1 MSASKDH
8 YGSIGGRTGWLDAS
22 RSRRCPVC
30 DGDSWCQ
37 IGSGTHAGIILCKR
51 VASTREKTNR
61 DGVTYWV
68 HCDARTTDHATT
80 SALDES
86 HEEVSRAPS
95 VVLDEAYRAVLA
107 TLRLDDR
114 HRDNLRAR
122 GLTDEAIKR
131 GGYRSLHIDGR
142 ARAARVIERA
152 VGEREMKCVPG
163 VVREHR
169 DGRSWWS
176 LRGAVGLVIP
186 SLDLEGRVVALKV
199 RADEATEGSRYTAVS
214 SRKHGGASAV
224 VNVHVPIGARERWQR
239 TSVLWI
245 TEGELK
251 ADVCTAL
258 DQFAIVGV
266 PGVSLWKSA
275 IPLVEAINPRRVVV
289 AFDAD
294 WKSLDP
300 KKRHV
305 REAREQL
312 VTALASLGFD
322 THAADW
328 PLSEGKGLD
337 DYLLRVRRAAR
348 RAA

>member
-8 YGSIGGRTGWLDAS
+8 FGSVGGRTGWLDAS
-22 RSRRCPVC
+22 RSRRCPIC
-30 DGDSWCQ
+30 DADTWCQ
-37 IGSGTHAGIILCKR
+37 IGRGEHAGIVLCKR
-51 VASTREKTNR
+51 VSSAREKTNR

-68 HCDARTTDHATT
+68 HRELNVALGSNAIDREDAM
-80 SALDES
+80 S
-86 HEEVSRAPS
+86 VVPRAPA

-107 TLRLDDR
+107 TLRLDDH

-122 GLTDEAIKR
+122 GLSDEAIAR
-131 GGYRSLHIDGR
+131 GGYRSLRVEGR
-142 ARAARVIERA
+142 ARAARAIERA
-152 VGEREMKCVPG
+152 VGERTMKGVPG
-163 VVREHR
+163 VVREQR

-176 LRGAVGLVIP
+176 LRGAAGLVIP
-186 SLDLEGRVVALKV
+186 SRDLEGRVVALKI
-199 RADEATEGSRYTAVS
+199 RADEATDGSRYTAVS
-214 SRKHGGASAV
+214 SRKCGGASAV
-224 VNVHVPIGARERWQR
+224 VNVHVPLGARERWVR
-239 TSVLWI
+239 TRELWI

-258 DQFAIVGV
+258 GPFAIVGV

-275 IPLVEAINPRRVVV
+275 IELVEAIDPRRVVV

-294 WKSLDP
+294 WKSADP

-305 REAREQL
+305 REAREKL
-312 VTALASLGFD
+312 VTTLASLGFE

-328 PLSEGKGLD
+328 SLSEGKGLD
-337 DYLLRVRRAAR
+337 DYLLGLRRAAR